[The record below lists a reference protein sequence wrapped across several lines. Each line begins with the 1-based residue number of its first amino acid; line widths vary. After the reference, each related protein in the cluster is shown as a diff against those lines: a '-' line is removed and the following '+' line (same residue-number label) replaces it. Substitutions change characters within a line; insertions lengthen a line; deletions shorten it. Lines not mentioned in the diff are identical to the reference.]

1 MCTAPVTITRHHT
14 HVTISPATATRFSFT
29 NQHSNFLHMTIVHK
43 KREEGNIVRISDGM
57 EFHAK
62 ETNFL
67 LHYLAFGH

>member
-1 MCTAPVTITRHHT
+1 
-14 HVTISPATATRFSFT
+14 
-29 NQHSNFLHMTIVHK
+29 MTIVHK